1 MGKMSVTTRFF
12 IFAAT
17 VETAIV
23 LYFAYLWVFTS
34 LPEVVKNVM
43 LYAGN
48 LVIPMWVLTV
58 ALCIDFWRQD
68 RQ

>member
-1 MGKMSVTTRFF
+1 MSVTTRFF

-17 VETAIV
+17 VETAII

-34 LPEVVKNVM
+34 LPEVVKAVM
-43 LYAGN
+43 LYAGV
-48 LVIPMWVLTV
+48 LAVPTWILTV
-58 ALCIDFWRQD
+58 AFCIDFWRQD